1 MFSGCTLTL
10 VHVRME
16 ANGGREPKAWPLAVA
31 GSDAVAHVELHRL
44 WRPMEVHR
52 LWRLMELHRLWRL
65 MELHRLWRLMEVRG
79 ARATTFW
86 AGFRPTAEHV

>member
-1 MFSGCTLTL
+1 MWVYSDSRACTDVGERRPRTDG
-10 VHVRME
+10 V
-16 ANGGREPKAWPLAVA
+16 AA
-31 GSDAVAHVELHRL
+31 GSGTGSDTVAHVELYRL
-44 WRPMEVHR
+44 WGPMEVHR
-52 LWRLMELHRLWRL
+52 LWRLMELLRLWRL